1 MSAHEASIK
10 KLINSNMKTTTEQLD
25 KLSTEMAELTKSLEH
40 TQDQLD
46 DELKTI
52 KIDIKNLDS
61 AVKEIEKK
69 IEEFPKINKKLI
81 ELEGRSRRNNIHID
95 GIVKM
100 PNET

>member
-1 MSAHEASIK
+1 
-10 KLINSNMKTTTEQLD
+10 
-25 KLSTEMAELTKSLEH
+25 MAELTKSLEH

-69 IEEFPKINKKLI
+69 IEEYPKINKKLI
-81 ELEGRSRRNNIHID
+81 ELEGRSRRNNIRID
-95 GIVKM
+95 GIVKT
-100 PNET
+100 PNETWKEYEMKV

>member
-1 MSAHEASIK
+1 
-10 KLINSNMKTTTEQLD
+10 
-25 KLSTEMAELTKSLEH
+25 MAELTKSLEH

-69 IEEFPKINKKLI
+69 NWRVP
-81 ELEGRSRRNNIHID
+81 
-95 GIVKM
+95 
-100 PNET
+100 